1 MQERGYTVLIR
12 HLHIGVALACGLT
25 AVGWL
30 VPQFGL
36 RPAHAVVTMV
46 NDPKGF
52 YDIPWGLPLAGI
64 PSLTLTHAGM
74 LIQDYEWKNGPPKL
88 GDTPVDS
95 MRFSAVEGKFARV
108 MIRYRGQK
116 THEQVLTY
124 LQTRFGRIERI
135 PGQMLRGLSQQY
147 TWRGTDTEINLTY
160 EANGERGFV
169 FFESRTLAP
178 RFNEGMSETGE

>member
-1 MQERGYTVLIR
+1 MFLVRQVRAS
-12 HLHIGVALACGLT
+12 VALTCSLIT
-25 AVGWL
+25 VGWL
-30 VPQFGL
+30 IPQFSL
-36 RPAHAVVTMV
+36 LPARAVVTMV

-52 YDIPWGLPLAGI
+52 HDIPWGLPLANLPNLKLIHSG
-64 PSLTLTHAGM
+64 T
-74 LIQDYEWKNGPPKL
+74 LIQDYELKDGSPTL

-124 LQTRFGRIERI
+124 LQNRFGRIERI
-135 PGQMLRGLSQQY
+135 PGQMVRGLTQQY